1 MKITVDISE
10 EEVGLI
16 REFLAATKEV
26 TLSSHGPLNMQKLA
40 SMLLQDVALM
50 VQRPGSWEGANMAQV
65 MSSHGYSL

>member
-16 REFLAATKEV
+16 RLFLASTREV
-26 TLSSHGPLNMQKLA
+26 TFSTHGQLNMQKLA